1 MKIVNRQIT
10 DEELND
16 LGLVSWPELIITD
29 EVLMDLEKKGVNAS

>member
-16 LGLVSWPELIITD
+16 LGLVSWPELIVTD
-29 EVLMDLEKKGVNAS
+29 EVLADLEKKGVNVR